1 MFGKFKMITIL
12 VGMLL
17 LATTAFA
24 DWTGSTREP
33 ENSKK
38 IDGKIFYVITSAEEL
53 AWFAE
58 QVNSGKSTI
67 NAVLANDIKFMD
79 DTSKTSSVNWMPI
92 GKTLSKPFNG
102 VFDGAGHT
110 IYSLYCYPK
119 NDGFH
124 YAGAFGVC
132 EKNAIVKDLKLVGAA
147 VKICNRGSIGGLVG
161 KNLGL
166 VKNCVNVG
174 FVKNAFVSYNSAD
187 YRDSLFLGGIVGKN
201 EGSVVDCRMV
211 GDSVRSY
218 TGNDEDRTRFFSGG
232 IVGWNSGTIT
242 GCTNSSTISYSY
254 NYGNGGSSRVAQGGI
269 VGGNFGS
276 VANCINE
283 GVIFFYYKSSGDSLY
298 MRLAGVV
305 GWNFGSVSGCVNRG
319 VINLKFGNFP
329 NGGTWAGG
337 VVGRNEGM
345 IAGCTNNGII
355 SAKFIGFRSSFD
367 FAGGIAGENVGTVTD
382 CRNLGRVRGARYSGG
397 VIGKNVKASKIFNS
411 FSVTD
416 SVAYGVVRSDSG
428 TVTNCYYDSDVLP
441 GLSTVAPNSGMHTS
455 DMQSDRFAWVLNTTN
470 GTAAHSGV
478 WSRDSVGYPVFA
490 DSLHLPIY
498 KVVFDDSGATTNRYT
513 NYRGRV
519 SFPEN
524 PEAPEGKMFSGWYT
538 DDGVKVKVT
547 TVFTKDQTVH
557 AVYIDASDIYFS
569 IRFFDSDTTLLDSQY
584 VQYGKTPS
592 YAGTPTKATTA
603 QYTYAFEGWHVEPT
617 AATEDFDYYAVYSET
632 LRSYTVRFLDY
643 DGTELQSSTYLYGAT
658 PGISKVPTR
667 QSTVAYD
674 YAFSG
679 WDPAIDTVKG
689 PATYTALYDS
699 SKVLYTVTFM
709 DGSSVFATVQVP
721 YGEAAV
727 APGTPSREGYKFV
740 GWNGSLSNVTGNMT
754 VSALFEELVYREVVI
769 DRGDDGMDTVKVEED
784 EWFTLPEAP
793 EKPGHTFTGWYGPDG
808 KYLGKAG
815 DTVKVSADMR
825 IEPRYEAN
833 LYRIAFVN
841 GSDTLQSGEVAYGTL
856 PSYSGSTPTK
866 ASSAKFTYAFKGWEP
881 AIDTVKGPATYTA
894 VFDSTKILYTV
905 TFMDG
910 DSVLAKVRVGYGETV
925 IYPNAT
931 PVRAGYRFK
940 GWSGTLSNV
949 TGNMTV
955 SALFIEIVYV
965 NVIIDRGIGSLD
977 TVSVEQNTNFT
988 LPVVPEKIGH
998 SFSGWFTP
1006 DWRYLGNVG
1015 KMFLVTEDIQIVA
1028 IFRVE
1033 SYEIVFLNDGVVLQN
1048 KKFSYG
1054 ALPEYIYAIPKRAA
1068 SAEYTYT
1075 FVGWDPAID
1084 TVTGPATYTAIFD
1097 STQIPQI
1104 SSSSSSEASSSS
1116 GKSSSSA
1123 ASGSSSSSAGKNSS
1137 SSSEPSD
1144 ALVTNLPTPAWSVTA
1159 SGRNFQVHAAPVGKL
1174 YALFDLQGKVLAKG
1188 RVESSEMTI
1197 SAPRAGSYIVRIGNR
1212 SIRMNAK

>member
-1 MFGKFKMITIL
+1 MFSSMFGKFKIMTIF
-12 VGMLL
+12 VGMFL

-38 IDGKIFYVITSAEEL
+38 IDGKVFYVITSAEEL

-67 NAVLANDIKFMD
+67 NAVLANDIKFRD

-92 GKTLSKPFNG
+92 GKDSSAIFNG
-102 VFDGAGHT
+102 IFDGAGRT
-110 IYSLYCYPK
+110 IYGLYSK
-119 NDGFH
+119 QERFAGIFGVTDSNAVIRNVSSRKASIDGGR
-124 YAGAFGVC
+124 YAGGIVAW
-132 EKNAIVKDLKLVGAA
+132 NAGTVMGCMNSGSVSTSTYSSSSSTYSSSSSTYFSYSGGIAGW
-147 VKICNRGSIGGLVG
+147 NRGTISGCTNSGSVSYSYSYSSSSSYSGGIAGSNSGTISGCTNSGSVYSYSYSTSTSSYSYYYSYSGGIAGSNRGTISGCTNSGSVSSSSTYFSYSGGIAGWNGGTVSNCKNLGRLSSKGSSGGLVG
-161 KNLGL
+161 
-166 VKNCVNVG
+166 
-174 FVKNAFVSYNSAD
+174 
-187 YRDSLFLGGIVGKN
+187 
-201 EGSVVDCRMV
+201 
-211 GDSVRSY
+211 
-218 TGNDEDRTRFFSGG
+218 
-232 IVGWNSGTIT
+232 
-242 GCTNSSTISYSY
+242 
-254 NYGNGGSSRVAQGGI
+254 
-269 VGGNFGS
+269 
-276 VANCINE
+276 
-283 GVIFFYYKSSGDSLY
+283 
-298 MRLAGVV
+298 
-305 GWNFGSVSGCVNRG
+305 
-319 VINLKFGNFP
+319 
-329 NGGTWAGG
+329 
-337 VVGRNEGM
+337 RN
-345 IAGCTNNGII
+345 
-355 SAKFIGFRSSFD
+355 
-367 FAGGIAGENVGTVTD
+367 
-382 CRNLGRVRGARYSGG
+382 
-397 VIGKNVKASKIFNS
+397 ASKESLSNS

-416 SVAYGVVRSDSG
+416 SARAGIIDSDSAG

-455 DMQSDRFAWVLNTTN
+455 DMQSDRFAWVLNTTD

-513 NYRGRV
+513 NYKGRV
-519 SFPEN
+519 SFPAN
-524 PEAPEGKMFSGWYT
+524 PEPPEGKMFGGWYT
-538 DDGVKVKVT
+538 DDGIKVKSS
-547 TVFTKDQTVH
+547 TVFAEDQTVH

-584 VQYGKTPS
+584 VQYGRTPS
-592 YAGTPTKATTA
+592 YAGTPTKASTA
-603 QYTYAFEGWHVEPT
+603 QFSYAFEGWHVEPT
-617 AATEDFDYYAVYSET
+617 AVTEDFDYYAVYSET
-632 LRSYTVRFLDY
+632 LRSYTVRFLDF

-679 WDPAIDTVKG
+679 WTPAIDTVKG

-740 GWNGSLSNVTGNMT
+740 GWNGSLSNVTGDMT

-769 DRGDDGMDTVKVEED
+769 DRGDEGMDTVKVEED

-808 KYLGKAG
+808 DYLGKAG

-841 GSDTLQSGEVAYGTL
+841 GSDTLQSGKVAYGTL
-856 PSYSGSTPTK
+856 PSYTGTAPRK
-866 ASSAKFTYAFKGWEP
+866 ASSAK
-881 AIDTVKGPATYTA
+881 
-894 VFDSTKILYTV
+894 
-905 TFMDG
+905 
-910 DSVLAKVRVGYGETV
+910 
-925 IYPNAT
+925 
-931 PVRAGYRFK
+931 
-940 GWSGTLSNV
+940 
-949 TGNMTV
+949 
-955 SALFIEIVYV
+955 
-965 NVIIDRGIGSLD
+965 
-977 TVSVEQNTNFT
+977 
-988 LPVVPEKIGH
+988 
-998 SFSGWFTP
+998 
-1006 DWRYLGNVG
+1006 
-1015 KMFLVTEDIQIVA
+1015 
-1028 IFRVE
+1028 
-1033 SYEIVFLNDGVVLQN
+1033 
-1048 KKFSYG
+1048 
-1054 ALPEYIYAIPKRAA
+1054 
-1068 SAEYTYT
+1068 YTYT
-1075 FVGWDPAID
+1075 FAGWTPAIKA
-1084 TVTGPATYTAIFD
+1084 VTGEAVYTAIFD
-1097 STQIPQI
+1097 STLIPQI
-1104 SSSSSSEASSSS
+1104 SSSSSSATSSSI

-1123 ASGSSSSSAGKNSS
+1123 ASGSSSSSAVKNSS

-1144 ALVTNLPTPAWSVTA
+1144 ALVANIPSPTWSVTV
-1159 SGRNFQVHAAPVGKL
+1159 SGRNFQIHAAPVGKS

-1188 RVESSEMTI
+1188 RIESSEMTI